1 MRPRRGGTALAVL
14 LSIAF
19 LAVAHA
25 ALADRLPARVGAIA
39 SLVPLALFTS
49 WLARRSRARLAAVVA
64 AWALAIPALLAWGEL
79 DANFAHLF
87 FAEHAGTNLALA
99 IVFGRTLLG
108 GREPLV
114 TTFAR
119 IVHGAVPP
127 EVERYTRKVTVAW
140 TALFA
145 CLFAASCALYLG
157 GWREAWSLFANVA
170 TPLLVVSMFVVEY
183 AVRLRTLPH
192 WERVGILGGV
202 RAFSRHFTAP
212 AEAPR

>member
-1 MRPRRGGTALAVL
+1 MPRRGRTALAVL

-25 ALADRLPARVGAIA
+25 ALADRLPPRVGAIA
-39 SLVPLALFTS
+39 SLVPLALFS
-49 WLARRSRARLAAVVA
+49 AWLVRRSRARLAFVVG
-64 AWALAIPALLAWGEL
+64 AWAIAVPALLAWGDL
-79 DANFAHLF
+79 DGNFAHLF
-87 FAEHAGTNLALA
+87 FAEHAGANLLLA
-99 IVFGRTLLG
+99 IVFGRTLFA

-114 TTFAR
+114 AIFAR
-119 IVHGAVPP
+119 IVHGTIPP

-140 TALFA
+140 TAFFASLF
-145 CLFAASCALYLG
+145 LLSCALYLG
-157 GWREAWSLFANVA
+157 GLREAWSLFANLA
-170 TPLLVVSMFVVEY
+170 TPLLVVAMFVVEY